1 MLDESCAFLVLS
13 SCLSLRDKADGQLG
27 ADNDCK
33 DLVWMAVDGI
43 SRVFE
48 MHVRSLF
55 LPSFPLLAS
64 PLSSQGPTPRNDF
77 CRIFTQEGMLEP
89 LSAALLNTCGDD
101 DDLAESAKGKIV
113 QILLCF
119 AQSDHKVKEAMAK
132 RTTVVRASLPS
143 LFLLFSFTRQT
154 DLLQLDF
161 LEKVS
166 LKPPPFSPPTSS
178 PSSSRLSK
186 TSRCSLPP
194 FRSFRMPVRS
204 KPSSTSSD
212 ALTVERSLPCAFLPF
227 LSPLLYTCILT
238 DYSSHPR

>member
-13 SCLSLRDKADGQLG
+13 FCLSLRDKADGRLG

-48 MHVRSLF
+48 MHVRSLL
-55 LPSFPLLAS
+55 LPSPLFS
-64 PLSSQGPTPRNDF
+64 PHLLSSQGPTPRNDF

-132 RTTVVRASLPS
+132 RTTVVRASLP
-143 LFLLFSFTRQT
+143 FPRFHVLLA
-154 DLLQLDF
+154 D
-161 LEKVS
+161 
-166 LKPPPFSPPTSS
+166 
-178 PSSSRLSK
+178 
-186 TSRCSLPP
+186 
-194 FRSFRMPVRS
+194 
-204 KPSSTSSD
+204 
-212 ALTVERSLPCAFLPF
+212 
-227 LSPLLYTCILT
+227 
-238 DYSSHPR
+238 